1 MSRKSTS
8 PIFPKKMK
16 IQENVSL
23 KEYTTFKIGGPAKF
37 FCIVKNEDDL
47 IEAFNFSKKNKLPTF
62 VLGGGSNL
70 LVADNGYQ
78 GLIIKVEMMGMIHA
92 EDGDVIRVTA
102 MAGEGWDDFVEKM
115 VERGYYGL
123 ENLSGIPGTVGA
135 SPVQNIGAYGSEVK
149 DTIESVYVLDMQKDE
164 YKTFTNSECRFDYR
178 NSLFKEESGRYIV
191 LSVTFKL
198 NKKGKLNFN
207 YKDIQDALLAKR
219 IKDPTLKQM
228 RNIILDI
235 RSRKLPD
242 LKSYGTAGSF
252 FKNVIVSSTKAKE
265 LLEKYPEMIVHAV
278 NNKKVKIP
286 LAWILDHVCGFRG
299 VKKGNVGT
307 YQNQALVLVNFGNAT
322 AKEII
327 DLAQKMVDRVYEET
341 GIEIEPEVEYL
352 N

>member
-1 MSRKSTS
+1 
-8 PIFPKKMK
+8 MK

-37 FCIVKNEDDL
+37 FCVVKNENDL
-47 IEAFNFSKKNKLPTF
+47 IEAFNFSKKNKVPVF
-62 VLGGGSNL
+62 VLGGGSNI
-70 LVADNGYQ
+70 LVADEGYQ
-78 GLIIKVEMMGMIHA
+78 GLVIKMEMTGIVHA
-92 EDGDVIRVTA
+92 EDGDVVHVTA
-102 MAGEGWDDFVEKM
+102 MAGEDWDKFVEKM
-115 VERGYYGL
+115 VGMGFYGL

-135 SPVQNIGAYGSEVK
+135 SPVQNIGAYGVEAK
-149 DTIESVYVLDMQKDE
+149 DTIELVYVLDMQKDE
-164 YKTFTNSECRFDYR
+164 YKTFTNNECKFDYR
-178 NSLFKEESGRYIV
+178 NSIFKEEEGRYVV

-198 NKKGKLNFN
+198 NKKGRLNFG
-207 YKDIQDALLAKR
+207 YKDIQEAFAVKR
-219 IKDPTLKQM
+219 IKVPTLKQM
-228 RNIILDI
+228 REIVLDI

-242 LKSYGTAGSF
+242 LRKYGTAGSF
-252 FKNVIVSSTKAKE
+252 FKNVIVSSAKAQE
-265 LLEKYPEMIVHAV
+265 LLAKYPDMIVHAV

-327 DLAQKMVDRVYEET
+327 DLAQKMVDKVFEET
-341 GIEIEPEVEYL
+341 GIEIETEVEYL